1 MDRSK
6 TTPLHL
12 AAENGH
18 DRLILLLL
26 ENGANIAQEDAYGRN
41 LLELAILR
49 NQVMAFLRVK
59 KYLVVLLFCLGGKS
73 LPIIVFLGGASI
85 RGKLKLSVRGKQKFF
100 HTWKNT
106 YIYSTWNFPF

>member
-49 NQVMAFLRVK
+49 NQVMAFLCVK
-59 KYLVVLLFCLGGKS
+59 KYLAVLLFGLGGKVC
-73 LPIIVFLGGASI
+73 PFFGGGWVCFIQSFYRRVYTYQSKI
-85 RGKLKLSVRGKQKFF
+85 R
-100 HTWKNT
+100 
-106 YIYSTWNFPF
+106 